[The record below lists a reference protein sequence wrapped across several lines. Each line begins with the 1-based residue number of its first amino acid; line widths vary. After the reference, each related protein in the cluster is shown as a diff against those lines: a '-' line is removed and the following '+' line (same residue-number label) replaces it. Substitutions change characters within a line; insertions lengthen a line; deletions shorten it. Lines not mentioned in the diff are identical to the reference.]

1 MVGVEA
7 NTGESSDKDVKL
19 SRDVWSGSDN
29 STGIPAQ
36 HSDDDVDDDDDDN
49 ENDNGDDGTIFY
61 LDSTSWTKYLVELRP
76 CRPRLPSGRPPTL
89 HSPP

>member
-1 MVGVEA
+1 MVRVEA

-29 STGIPAQ
+29 STGIPGQ
-36 HSDDDVDDDDDDN
+36 HGDDDDDD
-49 ENDNGDDGTIFY
+49 DANGDDGDISY

>member
-1 MVGVEA
+1 MVRVEA

-29 STGIPAQ
+29 STGIPGQ
-36 HSDDDVDDDDDDN
+36 DSDDDDD
-49 ENDNGDDGTIFY
+49 ENGDVDDGDIFY

-76 CRPRLPSGRPPTL
+76 CRPRLPSGRLPTL